1 MKKIIKPCVLCL
13 ALLISGILGYV
24 IGKAPVT
31 ASPSSPAADALQES
45 GPALKL
51 SVVEDPQAEWCTLFE
66 ENTES
71 SFTKVALKNGI
82 ANASIEVDGETL
94 SLADALEG
102 GRITQEEIAYLARLD
117 ARNGY
122 CEQTHATQNG
132 LTHFTYQYPTFNL
145 RIVYDVY
152 VTPDGGEDLINHVT
166 IYPVRDN
173 EIFGPYVNFYD
184 PVTGE
189 RTDLEDWGLTFS
201 LVSAS
206 PTGVTIECQQAG
218 GQQLGQLSVDW
229 YFLSDEDGFVSQLD
243 ASAAS
248 PTCDTDLNRNEDT
261 TIALDWAD
269 VYGQLPGGTYQLTL
283 NIIDHFEE
291 ADVHP
296 LMQNYHDWQ
305 QYTIDFSIPYT
316 ISR

>member
-1 MKKIIKPCVLCL
+1 MKRPICKPGLVCTICL
-13 ALLISGILGYV
+13 AILISGILGYM
-24 IGKAPVT
+24 IGKATVKAPV
-31 ASPSSPAADALQES
+31 SSAVADILSES

-51 SVVEDPQAEWCTLFE
+51 SVVEDPQAEYATLLE

-71 SFTKVALKNGI
+71 SFTKVSIRSGI
-82 ANASIEVDGETL
+82 AQANIELDGEIL
-94 SLADALEG
+94 SLADALES
-102 GRITQEEIAYLARLD
+102 GRITQEKIAYLARLD

-122 CEQTHATQNG
+122 CEQTHATRNG

-152 VTPDGGEDLINHVT
+152 VTPDGGEDLINHVS

-173 EIFGPYVNFYD
+173 EILGPYVDFYD

-201 LVSAS
+201 LVAIS
-206 PTGVTIECQQAG
+206 PTGATIECQQTG
-218 GQQLGQLSVDW
+218 GQQIGQLSVDW
-229 YFLSDEDGFVSQLD
+229 YFLSNESGFVPHLD
-243 ASAAS
+243 ASVYS
-248 PTCDTDLNRNEDT
+248 PTCDVTLNRNGET
-261 TIALDWAD
+261 SFTLDWTD

-283 NIIDHFEE
+283 NVIDHFDE

-296 LMQNYHDWQ
+296 LMQDYHDWQ
-305 QYTIDFSIPYT
+305 QYTIDFTVS
-316 ISR
+316 

>member
-1 MKKIIKPCVLCL
+1 MKRTIKLCVLCL
-13 ALLISGILGYV
+13 AILISGILGYM
-24 IGKAPVT
+24 IGKAPVKT
-31 ASPSSPAADALQES
+31 SVSSTAADAPQES

-51 SVVEDPQAEWCTLFE
+51 SVVEDPQAEYDTLLE

-71 SFTKVALKNGI
+71 SFTKVSIRSGI
-82 ANASIEVDGETL
+82 AQANIELDGETL
-94 SLADALEG
+94 SLADALES

-122 CEQTHATQNG
+122 CEQTHATRNG

-152 VTPDGGEDLINHVT
+152 VTPDGGEDLINHIT

-173 EIFGPYVNFYD
+173 EILGPYVDFYD

-201 LVSAS
+201 LITTS
-206 PTGVTIECQQAG
+206 PTGATIECQQTG
-218 GQQLGQLSVDW
+218 GQQIGQLSVDW
-229 YFLSDEDGFVSQLD
+229 YFLSNEAGFLTRLDES
-243 ASAAS
+243 ASS
-248 PTCDTDLNRNEDT
+248 PTCGVNLNMDGDT
-261 TIALDWAD
+261 TITLDWTD
-269 VYGQLPGGTYQLTL
+269 VYGQLPSGTYRLTL
-283 NIIDHFEE
+283 NIVDHFDE

-296 LMQNYHDWQ
+296 LMQDYHDWQ
-305 QYTIDFSIPYT
+305 QYTIDFSIP
-316 ISR
+316 

>member
-1 MKKIIKPCVLCL
+1 MKRTIKLCVLCL
-13 ALLISGILGYV
+13 AILISGILGYI
-24 IGKAPVT
+24 IGKAPVKT
-31 ASPSSPAADALQES
+31 SVSSTAADAPQES

-51 SVVEDPQAEWCTLFE
+51 SVVEDPQAEYDTLLE

-71 SFTKVALKNGI
+71 SFTKVSIRSGI
-82 ANASIEVDGETL
+82 AQANIALDGETL
-94 SLADALEG
+94 SLADALES

-117 ARNGY
+117 AQNGY

-152 VTPDGGEDLINHVT
+152 VTPDGGEDLINHIT

-173 EIFGPYVNFYD
+173 EILGPYVDFYD

-201 LVSAS
+201 LVTTS
-206 PTGVTIECQQAG
+206 PTGATIECQQTG
-218 GQQLGQLSVDW
+218 GQQIGQLSVDW
-229 YFLSDEDGFVSQLD
+229 YFLSNEAGFLTRLDES
-243 ASAAS
+243 ASS
-248 PTCDTDLNRNEDT
+248 PTCGVNLNMDGDT
-261 TIALDWAD
+261 TITLDWTD
-269 VYGQLPGGTYQLTL
+269 VYGQLPSGTYQLTL
-283 NIIDHFEE
+283 NVIDHFEE

-296 LMQNYHDWQ
+296 LMQDYHDWQ
-305 QYTIDFSIPYT
+305 QYTIDFSIP
-316 ISR
+316 

>member
-1 MKKIIKPCVLCL
+1 MKRTIKLCVLCL
-13 ALLISGILGYV
+13 AILISGILGYM

-31 ASPSSPAADALQES
+31 ASVSSTAADAPQES

-51 SVVEDPQAEWCTLFE
+51 SVVEDPQAEYDTLLE

-71 SFTKVALKNGI
+71 SFTKVSIRSGI
-82 ANASIEVDGETL
+82 AQANIELDGETL
-94 SLADALEG
+94 SLADALES

-152 VTPDGGEDLINHVT
+152 VTPDGGEDLINHIT

-173 EIFGPYVNFYD
+173 EILGPYVDFYD

-201 LVSAS
+201 LVTTS
-206 PTGVTIECQQAG
+206 PTGATIECQQTG
-218 GQQLGQLSVDW
+218 GQQIGQLSVDW
-229 YFLSDEDGFVSQLD
+229 YFLSNDAGFLTRLDES
-243 ASAAS
+243 ASS
-248 PTCDTDLNRNEDT
+248 PTCGVNLNMNGDT
-261 TIALDWAD
+261 TITLDWTD
-269 VYGQLPGGTYQLTL
+269 IYGQLPSGTYQLAL
-283 NIIDHFEE
+283 NVIDHFEE

-296 LMQNYHDWQ
+296 LMQDYHDWQ
-305 QYTIDFSIPYT
+305 QYTIDFSIP
-316 ISR
+316 

>member
-1 MKKIIKPCVLCL
+1 MKRTIKLCALCL
-13 ALLISGILGYV
+13 AILISGILGYM

-31 ASPSSPAADALQES
+31 ASVSSTAADAPQES

-51 SVVEDPQAEWCTLFE
+51 SVVEDLQAEYDTLLE

-71 SFTKVALKNGI
+71 SFTKVSIRSGI
-82 ANASIEVDGETL
+82 AQANIELDGETL
-94 SLADALEG
+94 SLADALES

-152 VTPDGGEDLINHVT
+152 VTPDGGEDLINHIT

-173 EIFGPYVNFYD
+173 ELLGPYVDFYD

-201 LVSAS
+201 LIATS
-206 PTGVTIECQQAG
+206 PTGATIECRQTG
-218 GQQLGQLSVDW
+218 GQQIGQLSADW
-229 YFLSDEDGFVSQLD
+229 YFLSNDAGFLTRLD
-243 ASAAS
+243 ASASS
-248 PTCDTDLNRNEDT
+248 PTCGVNLNMDGDT
-261 TIALDWAD
+261 TIALDWTD
-269 VYGQLPGGTYQLTL
+269 IYGQLPSGTYQLAL
-283 NIIDHFEE
+283 NVIDHFEE

-296 LMQNYHDWQ
+296 LMQDYHDWQ
-305 QYTIDFSIPYT
+305 QYTIDFSIP
-316 ISR
+316 

>member
-1 MKKIIKPCVLCL
+1 MCSLPCPPDIRHFGLCHWESTCDGIRFL
-13 ALLISGILGYV
+13 ACCGHSTGIR
-24 IGKAPVT
+24 
-31 ASPSSPAADALQES
+31 PSFE
-45 GPALKL
+45 
-51 SVVEDPQAEWCTLFE
+51 TLRCGRSTGRMVHTSRREYGIFFYQS
-66 ENTES
+66 T
-71 SFTKVALKNGI
+71 LKNGI
-82 ANASIEVDGETL
+82 ANSSIEVDGETL
-94 SLADALEG
+94 SLADALES

-122 CEQTHATQNG
+122 CEQIHATQNG

-173 EIFGPYVNFYD
+173 EIFGPYVNFYN

-206 PTGVTIECQQAG
+206 PTGVTIDCQQAG
-218 GQQLGQLSVDW
+218 GQQIGQLSVDW
-229 YFLSDEDGFVSQLD
+229 YFLSDEDGFVTQLD
-243 ASAAS
+243 ASAVS
-248 PTCDTDLNRNEDT
+248 PTCDTDLNRNADT
-261 TIALDWAD
+261 TIALDWTD

-296 LMQNYHDWQ
+296 LMQNNHDWQ
-305 QYTIDFSIPYT
+305 QYTIDFSIP
-316 ISR
+316 